1 MCACSPQK
9 KNAALAK
16 QALRL
21 SVRSRMDQMTP
32 EEAAASSRS
41 ITDAVL
47 SSPLYQKAGSV
58 FLYVSIGKEPD
69 TWKILRHALAHGK
82 KVYVPKC
89 LPDRGMLAVRIQDT
103 AALQPGLMGIPE
115 PREWTETA
123 NARQVDLI
131 IVPCM
136 AAGRDGSRLGH
147 GGGYYDRFLQHSDT
161 PTLCLCHRA
170 LLCGAI
176 PMEPRDVRMDQV
188 ICGEE

>member
-1 MCACSPQK
+1 MCACFPQK
-9 KNAALAK
+9 TNAALAK

-21 SVRSRMDQMTP
+21 SVRNQTDQMTP

-47 SSPLYQKAGSV
+47 SSPLYQKAESL
-58 FLYVSIGKEPD
+58 FLYISVGKEPD
-69 TWKILRHALAHGK
+69 TREILRHALTHGK

-89 LPDRGMLAVRIQDT
+89 LPDRSMLAVRILST
-103 AALQPGLMGIPE
+103 EALLPGAMGIPE

-123 NARQVDLI
+123 SARQMDLI
-131 IVPCM
+131 IVPCA

-147 GGGYYDRFLQHSDT
+147 GGGYYDRFLHGSGT

-176 PMEPRDVRMDQV
+176 PMEPWDVRMDQV
-188 ICGEE
+188 ITGED